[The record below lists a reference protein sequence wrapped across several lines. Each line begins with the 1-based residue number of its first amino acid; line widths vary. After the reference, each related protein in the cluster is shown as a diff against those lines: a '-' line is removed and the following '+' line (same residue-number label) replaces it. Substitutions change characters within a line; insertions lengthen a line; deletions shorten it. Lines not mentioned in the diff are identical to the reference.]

1 VTNNPELYDR
11 LKQLRSHGITKDAH
25 QLISTAPGSW
35 YYEQQALGFNYRMTD
50 LQAALG
56 MSQMSRLD
64 SFVQQR
70 RALADRYREVLQ
82 SLPVQLPNDSSYA
95 QSSFHLYVIRLKIEL
110 VKRSKSEIFEAL
122 RDRGIGVQIHYIPV
136 HTQPYYQ
143 ELGFG
148 WGDFPIAE
156 HYYQE
161 AISLPLYPDLSFS
174 EQDFVIASLGEVL
187 Q

>member
-1 VTNNPELYDR
+1 
-11 LKQLRSHGITKDAH
+11 
-25 QLISTAPGSW
+25 
-35 YYEQQALGFNYRMTD
+35 MTD

-56 MSQMSRLD
+56 MSQMNRLD

-82 SLPVQLPNDSSYA
+82 SLPVQLPNDSSYT
-95 QSSFHLYVIRLKIEL
+95 QSSFHLYVIRLKLEL
-110 VKRSKSEIFEAL
+110 LKRSKSEIFEAL

-143 ELGFG
+143 KLGFA

-161 AISLPLYPDLSFS
+161 AISLPLYPDLSLS
-174 EQDFVIASLGEVL
+174 EQDFVIESLGEVL